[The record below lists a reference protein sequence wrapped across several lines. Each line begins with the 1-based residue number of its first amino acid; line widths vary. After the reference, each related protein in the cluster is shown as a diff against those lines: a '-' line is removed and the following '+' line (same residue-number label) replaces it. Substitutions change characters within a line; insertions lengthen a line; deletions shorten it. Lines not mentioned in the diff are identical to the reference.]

1 MKGRTKD
8 GPGMKLFFVRYEI
21 CSRKRRKRIKHI
33 MYGINWV
40 KDKDVVVI
48 DNMDLMRLVVVV
60 VIVVFMI

>member
-1 MKGRTKD
+1 
-8 GPGMKLFFVRYEI
+8 VRYEI